1 MTTATIKKF
10 SVHVAF
16 VSPAWD
22 EVSGLDIEVWAKDRD
37 GALKAAR
44 REMRD
49 AGHSTLGGLRYTS
62 CRASACKPVAD
73 GNTPRPDESNR

>member
-1 MTTATIKKF
+1 MTATTIKKF

-22 EVSGLDIEVWAKDRD
+22 EVDGLDIEVWAKDRAA
-37 GALKAAR
+37 ALKAAR

-62 CRASACKPVAD
+62 CRVLAC
-73 GNTPRPDESNR
+73 